1 MKVNSLLTKLFL
13 IGFILLSASWT
24 SDDTEDFA
32 SNSSAISSSNNQ
44 QTAIEAKNGGK
55 ITSNQIRTRAISSSD
70 IITYTGIPDRNAMV
84 FKQKVLLHQSIT
96 GVTGVYFC
104 DIYNLVGKLPYPSTG
119 RYRSV
124 IDNECGYYIPSI
136 GYTSKKITR
145 ATTVAEDP
153 LTGEMTLTT
162 SFIYVRY
169 DAVGR
174 EYNQWYPYN
183 PNKAVLKYKW
193 EH

>member
-13 IGFILLSASWT
+13 IGFILLSASCT

-70 IITYTGIPDRNAMV
+70 IITYTETPNRYAMV
-84 FKQKVLLHQSIT
+84 VKQKVLLHQSIT

-104 DIYNLVGKLPYPSTG
+104 DIYNLVGKLPYP
-119 RYRSV
+119 
-124 IDNECGYYIPSI
+124 
-136 GYTSKKITR
+136 YTR
-145 ATTVAEDP
+145 
-153 LTGEMTLTT
+153 
-162 SFIYVRY
+162 
-169 DAVGR
+169 
-174 EYNQWYPYN
+174 
-183 PNKAVLKYKW
+183 
-193 EH
+193 